1 MSRELI
7 FLPAASQDFIAA
19 KGYYEGLSPGRGGAR
34 FEKAFK
40 EAIRQ
45 IKDGMVTH
53 AVAFENFHRLNL
65 RKFPYALYYR
75 LVSEKALIT
84 AVLYS
89 RWHPERIQ
97 CALKKRAA

>member
-7 FLPAASQDFIAA
+7 YLPAASQDFIEG
-19 KGYYEGLSPGRGGAR
+19 KNYYEELSPGTGGQR
-34 FEKAFK
+34 FENAFK

-45 IKDGMVTH
+45 IRDGLVTH
-53 AVAFENFHRLNL
+53 AVAFERFHRVNL

-75 LVSEKALIT
+75 LVGEKAVIV

-89 RWHPERIQ
+89 RWDPKRTQ
-97 CALKKRAA
+97 RALGTRQV

>member
-7 FLPAASQDFIAA
+7 YLPAASQDFVEG
-19 KGYYEGLSPGRGGAR
+19 KDYYEELSSGAGGQR
-34 FEKAFK
+34 FENAFK

-45 IKDGMVTH
+45 VKDGLVTH
-53 AVAFENFHRLNL
+53 AVAFEQFHRVNL

-75 LVSEKALIT
+75 LVGEKALIV

-89 RWHPERIQ
+89 RWHPKRIQ
-97 CALKKRAA
+97 RGLESRSV

>member
-7 FLPAASQDFIAA
+7 FLPAASEDFVEG
-19 KGYYEGLSPGRGGAR
+19 KNYYEQLSPGKGGAR
-34 FEKAFK
+34 FEDAFK

-53 AVAFENFHRLNL
+53 AVAFQHFHRINL

-75 LVSEKALIT
+75 LVGEKAVIA

-89 RWHPERIQ
+89 RWHPQRIEST
-97 CALKKRAA
+97 LGKRLA